1 MQTSEMVMEMGLEM
15 CVITVPAS
23 PTRTRLT
30 LTMILWEMHVTATL
44 TGMGELVN
52 KWREDLGREVK
63 VNVKESH
70 EDIQES
76 CIIVLHTHS

>member
-1 MQTSEMVMEMGLEM
+1 MLTSEILMEMGLEM

-30 LTMILWEMHVTATL
+30 QTMILWEMHVTATL

-52 KWREDLGREVK
+52 ECRVEFGREVKVK
-63 VNVKESH
+63 VNVKE
-70 EDIQES
+70 
-76 CIIVLHTHS
+76 CLCLTNP